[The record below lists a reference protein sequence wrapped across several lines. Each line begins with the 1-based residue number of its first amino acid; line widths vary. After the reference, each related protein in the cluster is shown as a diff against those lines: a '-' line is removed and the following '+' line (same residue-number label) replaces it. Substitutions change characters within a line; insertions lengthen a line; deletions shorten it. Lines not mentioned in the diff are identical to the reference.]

1 MEKIQNEVLDEVIER
16 GLWKDV
22 LYEIISSMDPWDID
36 IVELSNRYIMKIQEM
51 REINFRIPTN
61 VLIVCSILLRMKSEI
76 LKFRDKDDSTKND
89 DESEIT
95 SEDYSSTEEQNET
108 NIFDADIALIPRRVP
123 KRSVTAEELIS
134 AIQSVLES
142 SRIERK
148 RKIFAGEQM
157 MIVET
162 EEDLKEAMEEIYNKI
177 CTILSKKEKTSF
189 SEITDGKNIIK
200 TFISI
205 IYLSNNKK
213 LKLEQEKIYEEIYI
227 RK

>member
-76 LKFRDKDDSTKND
+76 LRFRDKDDSTKND

-177 CTILSKKEKTSF
+177 CTILSKNQF
-189 SEITDGKNIIK
+189 
-200 TFISI
+200 F
-205 IYLSNNKK
+205 
-213 LKLEQEKIYEEIYI
+213 
-227 RK
+227 